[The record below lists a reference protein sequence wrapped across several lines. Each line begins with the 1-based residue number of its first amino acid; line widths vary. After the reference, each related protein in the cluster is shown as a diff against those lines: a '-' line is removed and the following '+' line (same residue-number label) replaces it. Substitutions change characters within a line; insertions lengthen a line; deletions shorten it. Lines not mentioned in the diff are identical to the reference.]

1 MGNFLALVP
10 RVPAADTASLL
21 RKGIDAARRLKGDV
35 VASTLQ
41 GPNGCAAAFARR
53 NGTASAIATD
63 PASGSWLL
71 AAGTWFHK
79 DGYGSGA
86 EARLL
91 ARYLATDALT
101 LAREMDGFFCL
112 VIGDVRAGEALVIT
126 DIVGSYHAFTRE
138 TDDAIAVSG
147 SSLLLAGMGDVR
159 LDEVGCHEFLHT
171 GIVYEDRT
179 CYAEVR
185 KLGPAS
191 ILRFRNGAPQ
201 PAQRYWHAG
210 ELSPESL
217 DEENAVSALWQGLT
231 RAARRVG
238 GCFPHVVCDL
248 TGGYDS
254 RAMVAGFAGA
264 GVAFSATVS
273 GPGDSADV
281 RVSRQLAKRLG
292 VAHRHTPPG
301 EPPGMAEV
309 CEALTLTDGEYD
321 AVEYARV
328 ARVHRGLMQQFDISV
343 NGSFGELARGY
354 WWELLMPRVGER
366 RALDA
371 GLLARR
377 RFAAGVRDEALKPR
391 ASRVDLAAH
400 FRDVVTRTNAG
411 LEDAPNTLQM
421 DHAYLRMRMQRW
433 QGRIASSTNQLWPCL
448 SLFMFREILETVMQT
463 RSRLR
468 MRSLLVRRLLARFSS
483 SLANFPLEHGYPA
496 APLTWRNWYRF
507 WPVIPHYAGRAVDK
521 AARIAGLPVL
531 GARSSSAVPMRL
543 VLLRDPKVRE
553 TLKPARMRLSAL
565 IEEPVLAR
573 FLARA
578 ERTDFAYGDQWARVL
593 TLECA
598 LRALEDP
605 GSLSDFFTSRRPF
618 EARHPSSP

>member
-1 MGNFLALVP
+1 MGNFLAIVP
-10 RVPAADTASLL
+10 RVPTADTDSLL
-21 RKGIDAARRLKGDV
+21 RKGIDTARRLKGET
-35 VASTLQ
+35 AAGTIRSLC
-41 GPNGCAAAFARR
+41 GCAAAFARR

-71 AAGTWFHK
+71 AAGTWFHR
-79 DGYGSGA
+79 DGYASGA

-91 ARYLATDALT
+91 ARYLATDAAT
-101 LAREMDGFFCL
+101 LARETDGFFCL

-126 DIVGSYHAFTRE
+126 DIVGSYHAFTRDTGE
-138 TDDAIAVSG
+138 AIAISG
-147 SSLLLAGMGDVR
+147 SSLLLAGMGDFR

-171 GIVYEDRT
+171 GIVYEERT

-185 KLGPAS
+185 KLAPAS
-191 ILRFRNGAPQ
+191 IHRFRNGAPQ
-201 PAQRYWHAG
+201 PVQRYWHAG
-210 ELSPESL
+210 ELSPDSL
-217 DEENAVSALWQGLT
+217 DGENAVSALWQGLT

-238 GCFPHVVCDL
+238 ERFPRVVCDL

-273 GPGDSADV
+273 GAGDSADV
-281 RVSRQLAKRLG
+281 RVSRQLASRLG
-292 VAHRHTPPG
+292 VPHRHTPPG
-301 EPPGMAEV
+301 EAPGLDEV
-309 CEALTLTDGEYD
+309 RDALALSDGEYD

-328 ARVHRGLMQQFDISV
+328 ARVHRGLMQQFDISI

-377 RFAAGVRDEALKPR
+377 RFAATLRDEALKPR
-391 ASRVDLAAH
+391 NSRGDLAAH
-400 FRDVVTRTNAG
+400 FRDVITRTNAG

-421 DHAYLRMRMQRW
+421 DHAYLRLRMQRW

-448 SLFMFREILETVMQT
+448 SLFMFREILEVVLQT
-463 RSRLR
+463 RARLR
-468 MRSLLVRRLLARFSS
+468 RRSLLVRRMLAQFSPE
-483 SLANFPLEHGYPA
+483 LANFPLEHGYPA

-507 WPVIPHYAGRAVDK
+507 WPVIPHYAGQAAGK
-521 AARIAGLPVL
+521 AARIAGLR
-531 GARSSSAVPMRL
+531 GFHGRSRSAVATRL
-543 VLLRDPKVRE
+543 VLLRDPRVRE
-553 TLKPARMRLSAL
+553 TLNPARMRLTSL
-565 IEEPVLAR
+565 IEEPVLAG
-573 FLARA
+573 FLASA
-578 ERTDFAYGDQWARVL
+578 ERTDFAHGDQWARVL

-598 LRALEDP
+598 LRALDA
-605 GSLSDFFTSRRPF
+605 GSR
-618 EARHPSSP
+618 ACAAA